1 MTNAS
6 ITPVVTARFDSRD
19 LKSVLSALGPKQW
32 NFATAVA
39 LTRVGK
45 NVQGAERDDMKR
57 SLDRPMPYTLNSLY
71 LQRATPANQQAR
83 VWFKDFAPKGTP
95 AGKYLMPQVHGGER
109 SDKRFERSLQRAGYL
124 QSGKQLVPASGI
136 RSRLDSYGNVPR
148 SIYTQILS
156 QLRASADPFQN
167 ATAGS
172 TRRRRRR
179 GGPQYF
185 YGNPNGRGRG
195 VWLRMPGGRVLGG
208 RLSGSLT
215 PIFLEQS
222 PHRYQQRFAF
232 FDVAE
237 RTAGA
242 TYANEF
248 ETAAAQTIKSAR

>member
-1 MTNAS
+1 
-6 ITPVVTARFDSRD
+6 
-19 LKSVLSALGPKQW
+19 
-32 NFATAVA
+32 
-39 LTRVGK
+39 
-45 NVQGAERDDMKR
+45 MKR

-124 QSGKQLVPASGI
+124 QRGKQLVPASGI
-136 RSRLDSYGNVPR
+136 RSRLDSSTATCRAASTRKSCR
-148 SIYTQILS
+148 SCALGRPVS
-156 QLRASADPFQN
+156 ERDRRLDK
-167 ATAGS
+167 
-172 TRRRRRR
+172 RRRRSR

-222 PHRYQQRFAF
+222 PHHYSSDSPSSTSQSGPPARRTQMSSKQRRRKPSNQRGEDMHPDNAK
-232 FDVAE
+232 
-237 RTAGA
+237 
-242 TYANEF
+242 
-248 ETAAAQTIKSAR
+248 AADCARLDA